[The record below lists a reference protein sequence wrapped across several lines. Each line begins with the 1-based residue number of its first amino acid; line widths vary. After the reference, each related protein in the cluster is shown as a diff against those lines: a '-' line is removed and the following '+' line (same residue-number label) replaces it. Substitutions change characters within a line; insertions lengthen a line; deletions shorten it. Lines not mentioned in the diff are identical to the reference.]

1 MEERAENRSSVPI
14 HGHAQQLVE
23 HAREI
28 ATRFRITPLNRQI
41 EACERLFFSS
51 GLIDVAILG
60 QFKAGK
66 SSFIN
71 SLVGQVVLPV
81 GVIPVTTVITRLRYG
96 PEPRARVNH
105 FDGTEAIICLEELE
119 GFVSEAKNPGN
130 ERNVEV
136 VDIELPA
143 LATYEGLRL
152 VDTPSLGS
160 VFRHNTATSE
170 EWFPSVGAAM
180 VAISSDRPLSENDV
194 ALIRELATYTPN
206 IVLLLTKVDL
216 LTDEQ
221 RKEVVKFFK
230 ETVRR
235 SFGRDLPVFLY
246 STTADTQL
254 YRRWVDRFLIG
265 LSNNRDTEFSSIILH
280 KVQSL
285 VKGTLGYL
293 DIALSTSM
301 QADRE
306 RDELK
311 ALILDEQVN
320 YDLMRRE
327 LFFLAREQTEQT
339 RSLIAARLETR
350 RAEFTRAMVEKLRTD
365 MATWRGN
372 LWRLT
377 RRYEDWLAET
387 LSVELP
393 RLSEAEQ
400 RHFYGTLDKAHAAIS
415 RSLEF
420 FRGRLAANLQRVL
433 SITLEK
439 TEWSLDVEEPGQPD
453 VQFTKAFDVG
463 LDVLWFV
470 IPMVVFRPAFEKH
483 FLKQVPGVVQVHF
496 SRLAYQ
502 WEVRINRGI
511 EGIREQALA
520 YVRDEL
526 STIDALLSQVS
537 GQTEEIRRI
546 SEELRNQFVRLSETR

>member
-28 ATRFRITPLNRQI
+28 ATRFRITSLNRQI

-206 IVLLLTKVDL
+206 IVLLL
-216 LTDEQ
+216 
-221 RKEVVKFFK
+221 
-230 ETVRR
+230 
-235 SFGRDLPVFLY
+235 
-246 STTADTQL
+246 
-254 YRRWVDRFLIG
+254 
-265 LSNNRDTEFSSIILH
+265 H
-280 KVQSL
+280 
-285 VKGTLGYL
+285 
-293 DIALSTSM
+293 
-301 QADRE
+301 
-306 RDELK
+306 
-311 ALILDEQVN
+311 
-320 YDLMRRE
+320 
-327 LFFLAREQTEQT
+327 
-339 RSLIAARLETR
+339 
-350 RAEFTRAMVEKLRTD
+350 
-365 MATWRGN
+365 
-372 LWRLT
+372 
-377 RRYEDWLAET
+377 
-387 LSVELP
+387 
-393 RLSEAEQ
+393 
-400 RHFYGTLDKAHAAIS
+400 
-415 RSLEF
+415 
-420 FRGRLAANLQRVL
+420 
-433 SITLEK
+433 
-439 TEWSLDVEEPGQPD
+439 
-453 VQFTKAFDVG
+453 
-463 LDVLWFV
+463 
-470 IPMVVFRPAFEKH
+470 
-483 FLKQVPGVVQVHF
+483 
-496 SRLAYQ
+496 
-502 WEVRINRGI
+502 
-511 EGIREQALA
+511 EG
-520 YVRDEL
+520 
-526 STIDALLSQVS
+526 
-537 GQTEEIRRI
+537 
-546 SEELRNQFVRLSETR
+546 